1 MKLSVICPIYNEEK
15 HIASC
20 LESILQQDFPKEE
33 MEVLLV
39 DGMSTDRTRE
49 IVQQYTEQYP
59 FIFLLDNPKRIVP
72 TGLNIGIRVA
82 QGDVII
88 RLDAHAIYPDNYFSA
103 LVDKLFALNAD
114 NVGGLCR
121 TLPAKE
127 TPVCEAIA
135 AALSSPFGMGDSHFR
150 IGTNKEMQVDT
161 VPFGCFR
168 REVFDKIGYFDEEL
182 IRNQDDE
189 FNGRIIK
196 YGGHIYLIPS
206 IVINYYG
213 RDSIGKV
220 AKMFYQYGLF
230 KPLVNKKLGN
240 PATVRQFF
248 PPLFVVGLI
257 GGLLLSFVHPIFCIL
272 YMIVLALYLF
282 LAIYFSVKQFKN
294 IKKVLLL
301 IATFVTIHVSY
312 GWGYLCG
319 CVKLLL
325 KRNLT
330 AESNH

>member
-1 MKLSVICPIYNEEK
+1 MKLSVICPIYNEAK

-88 RLDAHAIYPDNYFSA
+88 RLDAHAIYPDNYFSV

-230 KPLVNKKLGN
+230 KPLVNKKLGT

-272 YMIVLALYLF
+272 YMVVLALYLF

>member
-88 RLDAHAIYPDNYFSA
+88 RLDAHAIYPDNYFSV

-272 YMIVLALYLF
+272 YMVVLALYLF